1 MIYIRSFQFI
11 VILSLFIIFTI
22 LVYLRLFFPIDS
34 FIFDNFSYYDP
45 GQFLLYSFVTISS
58 FGEVVNLIFV
68 AIVFTILRRT
78 RKMGMILMIA
88 IMTMAISV
96 SYLKPIVAQQKPPES
111 QKIPVLPKGFQ
122 LESDSLLTEARNFSY
137 PSNHTAIITA
147 FAYIVETVILLKTK
161 KYSFLLWILPPM
173 IMFSNLALGL
183 NYLSDLIGGLLL
195 GLIIAIIL
203 SRVLKLEAPF
213 LMNRFKG
220 VSQ

>member
-1 MIYIRSFQFI
+1 M

-22 LVYLRLFFPIDS
+22 FVHLRLFFPIDS
-34 FIFDNFSYYDP
+34 FIFENFSYYNP
-45 GQFLLYSFVTISS
+45 GQFLLYSFVIISS

-68 AIVFTILRRT
+68 AILFTIIRRT

-88 IMTMAISV
+88 IMTIAISI
-96 SYLKPIVAQQKPPES
+96 SYLKPIVAQPKPPES

-147 FAYIVETVILLKTK
+147 FAYIAETIIRLKTK
-161 KYSFLLWILPPM
+161 KYSFLLWLLPPM

-195 GLIIAIIL
+195 GLIIAITL
-203 SRVLKLEAPF
+203 SRILKLEVPF

-220 VSQ
+220 VSK

>member
-1 MIYIRSFQFI
+1 M

-22 LVYLRLFFPIDS
+22 FVHLRLFFPIDS
-34 FIFDNFSYYDP
+34 FIFNNFSYYNP
-45 GQFLLYSFVTISS
+45 GQFLLYSFVIISS

-68 AIVFTILRRT
+68 AILFTIIRRT

-88 IMTMAISV
+88 IMTIAISI
-96 SYLKPIVAQQKPPES
+96 SYLKPIVAQPKPPES

-147 FAYIVETVILLKTK
+147 FAYIVETVIRLKTK

-195 GLIIAIIL
+195 GLIIAITL
-203 SRVLKLEAPF
+203 SRILKLEVPF

-220 VSQ
+220 VSK

>member
-1 MIYIRSFQFI
+1 M

-22 LVYLRLFFPIDS
+22 FVHLRLLFPIDS
-34 FIFDNFSYYDP
+34 FIFNNFSYYNP
-45 GQFLLYSFVTISS
+45 GQFLLYSFVIISS

-68 AIVFTILRRT
+68 AILFTIIRRT

-88 IMTMAISV
+88 IMTIAISI
-96 SYLKPIVAQQKPPES
+96 SYLKPIVAQPKPPES

-147 FAYIVETVILLKTK
+147 FAYIVETVFRLKTK

-195 GLIIAIIL
+195 GLIIAITL
-203 SRVLKLEAPF
+203 SRILKLEVPF

-220 VSQ
+220 VCK

>member
-1 MIYIRSFQFI
+1 MIYIRSLQFI
-11 VILSLFIIFTI
+11 VILILFIIFTI
-22 LVYLRLFFPIDS
+22 FVHLRLFVAIDS

-68 AIVFTILRRT
+68 AIVFTIIRRT

-96 SYLKPIVAQQKPPES
+96 TYLKPMVGQPKPPES

-122 LESDSLLTEARNFSY
+122 LEGDSLLTEARNFSY
-137 PSNHTAIITA
+137 PSNHMAVITA
-147 FAYIVETVILLKTK
+147 FAYIVETVILLKNK

-183 NYLSDLIGGLLL
+183 NYFSDLIGGLLL

-203 SRVLKLEAPF
+203 SRILKLEVPF

>member
-1 MIYIRSFQFI
+1 M

-22 LVYLRLFFPIDS
+22 FVHLRLFFPIDS
-34 FIFDNFSYYDP
+34 FIFNNFSYYNP
-45 GQFLLYSFVTISS
+45 GQFLLYSFVIISS

-68 AIVFTILRRT
+68 AILFTIIRRT

-88 IMTMAISV
+88 IMTIAISI
-96 SYLKPIVAQQKPPES
+96 SYLKPIVAQPKPPES

-147 FAYIVETVILLKTK
+147 FAYIVETVIRLKTK

-195 GLIIAIIL
+195 GLIIAITL
-203 SRVLKLEAPF
+203 SRILKLEVPF

-220 VSQ
+220 VFK

>member
-1 MIYIRSFQFI
+1 M

-22 LVYLRLFFPIDS
+22 FVHLRLFFPIDS
-34 FIFDNFSYYDP
+34 FIFDNFSYYNP
-45 GQFLLYSFVTISS
+45 GQFLLYSFVIISS

-68 AIVFTILRRT
+68 AILFTIIRRT

-88 IMTMAISV
+88 IMTIAISI
-96 SYLKPIVAQQKPPES
+96 SYLKPIVAQPKPPES

-147 FAYIVETVILLKTK
+147 FAYIVETVIRLKTK

-195 GLIIAIIL
+195 GLIIAITL
-203 SRVLKLEAPF
+203 SRILKLEVPF

-220 VSQ
+220 VFK

>member
-1 MIYIRSFQFI
+1 M
-11 VILSLFIIFTI
+11 VILSSFIIFTI
-22 LVYLRLFFPIDS
+22 FVHLRLFFLIDS
-34 FIFDNFSYYDP
+34 FIFDNFSYYNP
-45 GQFLLYSFVTISS
+45 GQFLLYSFVIISS

-68 AIVFTILRRT
+68 AILFTIIRRT

-88 IMTMAISV
+88 IMTIAISV
-96 SYLKPIVAQQKPPES
+96 SYLKPIVAQPKPPES

-147 FAYIVETVILLKTK
+147 FAYIVETVIRLKTK
-161 KYSFLLWILPPM
+161 KYSFLWILPPM

-195 GLIIAIIL
+195 GLIIAITL
-203 SRVLKLEAPF
+203 SRILKLEVPF

-220 VSQ
+220 VSK

>member
-1 MIYIRSFQFI
+1 M

-22 LVYLRLFFPIDS
+22 FVHLRLFFPIDS
-34 FIFDNFSYYDP
+34 FIFDNFSYYNP
-45 GQFLLYSFVTISS
+45 GQFLLYSFVIISS

-68 AIVFTILRRT
+68 AILFTIIRRT

-88 IMTMAISV
+88 IMTIAISI
-96 SYLKPIVAQQKPPES
+96 SYLKPIVAQPKPPES

-147 FAYIVETVILLKTK
+147 FAYIVETVIRLKTK
-161 KYSFLLWILPPM
+161 KYSFLLLWILPPM

-195 GLIIAIIL
+195 GLIIAITL
-203 SRVLKLEAPF
+203 SRILKLEVPF

-220 VSQ
+220 VSK

>member
-1 MIYIRSFQFI
+1 M

-22 LVYLRLFFPIDS
+22 FVHLRLFFPIDS
-34 FIFDNFSYYDP
+34 FIFDNFSYYNP
-45 GQFLLYSFVTISS
+45 GKFLLYSFVIISS
-58 FGEVVNLIFV
+58 IGEVVNLIFV
-68 AIVFTILRRT
+68 AILFTIIRRT

-88 IMTMAISV
+88 IMTIAISI
-96 SYLKPIVAQQKPPES
+96 SYLKPIVAQPKPPES

-147 FAYIVETVILLKTK
+147 FAYIVETVIRLKTK

-195 GLIIAIIL
+195 GLIIAITL
-203 SRVLKLEAPF
+203 SRILKLEVPF

-220 VSQ
+220 VSK

>member
-1 MIYIRSFQFI
+1 LIYIRSFQFI
-11 VILSLFIIFTI
+11 VILSLFIIFTVI
-22 LVYLRLFFPIDS
+22 VHLRLFFPIDS
-34 FIFDNFSYYDP
+34 FIFDNFSHYDP

-68 AIVFTILRRT
+68 AIVFTIIRRT

-88 IMTMAISV
+88 IMTIAIAV
-96 SYLKPIVAQQKPPES
+96 SYLKPIVAQPKPPES
-111 QKIPVLPKGFQ
+111 KIPVLPKGFQ

-147 FAYIVETVILLKTK
+147 FAYIVATVIRQKTK
-161 KYSFLLWILPPM
+161 KYSFLLWLLPPM

-203 SRVLKLEAPF
+203 SRILKLEVPF
-213 LMNRFKG
+213 LMTRFKG

>member
-1 MIYIRSFQFI
+1 M

-22 LVYLRLFFPIDS
+22 FVHLRLFFPIDS
-34 FIFDNFSYYDP
+34 FIFNNFSYYNP
-45 GQFLLYSFVTISS
+45 GQFLLYSFVIISS

-68 AIVFTILRRT
+68 AILFTIIRRT

-88 IMTMAISV
+88 IMTIAISI
-96 SYLKPIVAQQKPPES
+96 SYLKPIVAQPKPPES

-147 FAYIVETVILLKTK
+147 FAYIVETVIRLKTK
-161 KYSFLLWILPPM
+161 KYSFLWILPPM

-195 GLIIAIIL
+195 GLIIAITL
-203 SRVLKLEAPF
+203 SRILKLEVPF
-213 LMNRFKG
+213 LMNRFKA
-220 VSQ
+220 VSK

>member
-1 MIYIRSFQFI
+1 M

-22 LVYLRLFFPIDS
+22 FVHLRLFFPIDS
-34 FIFDNFSYYDP
+34 FIFDNFSYYNP
-45 GQFLLYSFVTISS
+45 GQFLLYSFVIISS

-68 AIVFTILRRT
+68 VILFTIIRRT

-88 IMTMAISV
+88 IMTIAISI
-96 SYLKPIVAQQKPPES
+96 SYLKPIVAQPKPTES

-147 FAYIVETVILLKTK
+147 FAYIVETVIRLKTK

-195 GLIIAIIL
+195 GLIIAITL
-203 SRVLKLEAPF
+203 SRILKLEVPF

-220 VSQ
+220 VSK

>member
-1 MIYIRSFQFI
+1 M

-22 LVYLRLFFPIDS
+22 FVHLRLFFPIDS
-34 FIFDNFSYYDP
+34 FIFNNFSYYNPD
-45 GQFLLYSFVTISS
+45 QFLLYSFVIISS

-68 AIVFTILRRT
+68 AILFTIIRRT

-88 IMTMAISV
+88 IMTIAISI
-96 SYLKPIVAQQKPPES
+96 SYLKPIVAQPKPPES

-147 FAYIVETVILLKTK
+147 FAYIVETVIRLKTK
-161 KYSFLLWILPPM
+161 KYSFILWILPPM

-195 GLIIAIIL
+195 GLIIAITL
-203 SRVLKLEAPF
+203 SRILKLEVPF

-220 VSQ
+220 VSK

>member
-1 MIYIRSFQFI
+1 M

-22 LVYLRLFFPIDS
+22 FVHLRLFFPIDS
-34 FIFDNFSYYDP
+34 FIFDNFSYYNP
-45 GQFLLYSFVTISS
+45 GQFLLYSFVIISS

-68 AIVFTILRRT
+68 AILFTIIRRT

-88 IMTMAISV
+88 IMTIAIAV
-96 SYLKPIVAQQKPPES
+96 SYLKPIVAQPKPPES

-147 FAYIVETVILLKTK
+147 FAYIVETVIRLKTK

-195 GLIIAIIL
+195 GLIIAITL
-203 SRVLKLEAPF
+203 SRILKLEIPF

-220 VSQ
+220 VSK

>member
-1 MIYIRSFQFI
+1 M

-22 LVYLRLFFPIDS
+22 FVHLRLFFPIDS
-34 FIFDNFSYYDP
+34 FIFNNFSYYNP
-45 GQFLLYSFVTISS
+45 GQFLLYSFVIISS

-68 AIVFTILRRT
+68 AILFTIIRRT

-88 IMTMAISV
+88 IMTIAISI
-96 SYLKPIVAQQKPPES
+96 SYLKPIVAQPKPPES

-147 FAYIVETVILLKTK
+147 FAYIMETVIRLKTK

-195 GLIIAIIL
+195 GLIIAITL
-203 SRVLKLEAPF
+203 SRILKLEVPF

-220 VSQ
+220 VSK

>member
-1 MIYIRSFQFI
+1 M

-22 LVYLRLFFPIDS
+22 FVHLRLFFPIDS
-34 FIFDNFSYYDP
+34 FIFDNFSYYNP
-45 GQFLLYSFVTISS
+45 GQFLLYSFVIISS

-68 AIVFTILRRT
+68 AILFTIIRRT

-88 IMTMAISV
+88 IMTIAISI
-96 SYLKPIVAQQKPPES
+96 SYLKPIVAQPKPTES

-147 FAYIVETVILLKTK
+147 FAYIVETVIRLKTK

-195 GLIIAIIL
+195 GLIIAITL
-203 SRVLKLEAPF
+203 SRILKLEVPF

-220 VSQ
+220 VSK

>member
-1 MIYIRSFQFI
+1 M
-11 VILSLFIIFTI
+11 VILSIFIIFTI
-22 LVYLRLFFPIDS
+22 FVHLRLFFPIDS
-34 FIFDNFSYYDP
+34 FIFDNFSYYNP
-45 GQFLLYSFVTISS
+45 GQFLLYSFVIISS

-68 AIVFTILRRT
+68 AILFTIIRRT

-88 IMTMAISV
+88 IMTIAISI
-96 SYLKPIVAQQKPPES
+96 SYLKPIVAQPKPPES

-147 FAYIVETVILLKTK
+147 FAYIVKTVIRLKTK
-161 KYSFLLWILPPM
+161 KYPFLLWILPPM

-195 GLIIAIIL
+195 GLIIAITL
-203 SRVLKLEAPF
+203 SRILKLEVPF

-220 VSQ
+220 VSK